1 MHRHPR
7 GTPVTTSD
15 STVLGREVQHHGVAE
30 LGFCDPSQQ
39 FVVFCG
45 SQ

>member
-7 GTPVTTSD
+7 GSPVTTRGPAA
-15 STVLGREVQHHGVAE
+15 LGKEVQRHAVAE
-30 LGFCDPSQQ
+30 LGFCDPAQQ